1 MEQVFCFCL
10 MSLGSKIQP
19 QDILHTKLPAMVTS
33 LRDDYLFLM
42 CLNDIAVSLFQN
54 PDLFRAD
61 GISKKLGIIG
71 FCFGGGQVIDVLAAD
86 LGACFGTDV
95 SFYGT
100 RMNPGAASKIK
111 LPVLFL

>member
-54 PDLFRAD
+54 PDLFRGD
-61 GISKKLGIIG
+61 PWEKS
-71 FCFGGGQVIDVLAAD
+71 
-86 LGACFGTDV
+86 
-95 SFYGT
+95 
-100 RMNPGAASKIK
+100 RMKTMFEQWSANQDPQGCK
-111 LPVLFL
+111 